1 MVTRLD
7 IFKKEMEPLKE
18 LYTREI
24 TEFSKKFDALGKM
37 TVSEFPDIDTQEY
50 LYSFEKLN
58 GASQKELDEIF
69 LELSNHMEEFSKVNG
84 IEKFC
89 SCAVIC
95 L

>member
-1 MVTRLD
+1 MVSRLE
-7 IFKKEMEPLKE
+7 IFKKEMQPSKE
-18 LYTREI
+18 LYTQEI
-24 TEFSKKFDALGKM
+24 KDFSKKFDVLGEM

-50 LYSFEKLN
+50 LFSFEKLN
-58 GASQKELDEIF
+58 GTTKSELDEIF
-69 LELSNHMEEFSKVNG
+69 LEMSNHMEEFSKIHG